1 MPPSLTCR
9 VHTRARGVGGGGDGV
24 GDGVGR
30 ASGPGKKRRA
40 GAGAGGA
47 HKAVQSPLR
56 IDLFDDEAD
65 EADEST
71 EASRSTPS
79 RSPSTAA
86 ISMDLSPT
94 AQHAATRSESNPHP
108 SRELLKIVSRLNT
121 RDCYP
126 VLLFGGSKQLVN
138 RHE

>member
-9 VHTRARGVGGGGDGV
+9 VHTRARGVGCG

-65 EADEST
+65 EADESI

-94 AQHAATRSESNPHP
+94 AQHAATRSESVGP
-108 SRELLKIVSRLNT
+108 RR
-121 RDCYP
+121 R
-126 VLLFGGSKQLVN
+126 Q
-138 RHE
+138 